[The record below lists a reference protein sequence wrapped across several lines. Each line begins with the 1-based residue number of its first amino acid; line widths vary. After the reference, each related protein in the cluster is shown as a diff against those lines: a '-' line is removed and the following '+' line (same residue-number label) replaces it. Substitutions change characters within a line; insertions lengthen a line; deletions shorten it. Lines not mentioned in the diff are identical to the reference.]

1 MAVVPSLLEWAEI
14 ALEAYGQ
21 KPADHHRL
29 LLAKLNAASRGEIER
44 LMVLMPPGSAKSTYA
59 SVLFPAWW
67 FAAHPRSAMI
77 ATSHTESLASHFG
90 RRTRQLI
97 QEHAGTLGINW
108 SPTNERRIAGAPR
121 AGASISR
128 RVCAD
133 RSPDAAPTWQSSTI
147 R

>member
-1 MAVVPSLLEWAEI
+1 M
-14 ALEAYGQ
+14 
-21 KPADHHRL
+21 D
-29 LLAKLNAASRGEIER
+29 AASRGEIER

-90 RRTRQLI
+90 RRTRQLV
-97 QEHAGTLGINW
+97 QEHTGTLGYKLE
-108 SPTNERRIAGAPR
+108 PDERAAHRWRTSRGAN
-121 AGASISR
+121 ISR
-128 RVCAD
+128 RGCAG
-133 RSPDAAPTWQSSTI
+133 RSPGAARIWRSSTT